1 MLVDLDAR
9 KTKFRAKEIQQSTGV
24 EQSWNLPRFLAV
36 LEMCYAPQ
44 STRMQDL
51 PWEFE
56 ELMDYSYGV
65 NNILPRKT
73 KPELWMLDET
83 QQSIGVAVAI

>member
-1 MLVDLDAR
+1 MLVDLDAG

-56 ELMDYSYGV
+56 ELMEYGV
-65 NNILPRKT
+65 NDILPWKT
-73 KPELWMLDET
+73 KPELWMLAT
-83 QQSIGVAVAI
+83 QQSIRVAVTIQ